1 MYSTINEDINDS
13 VSRLIKDFAVCYDVI
28 ENMPKLSFPKEQ
40 YDFSKLL
47 IEKIGK
53 SLKDFLTKYID
64 EEKAKGVI
72 IGAIEDVKKSREDFG
87 RYEVVPYFRR
97 EEMNFLVNL
106 HEWALKFSM
115 LTVLSKKGLLEFSKE
130 DIEDNKFIGEIKI
143 PENIISEE
151 IIGEIISKG
160 IEILSSKLNDERK
173 NLLEKETI
181 GDFKNKIRM
190 YDLDQDLWSF
200 FTAIETV
207 RLLKVSSSSVKDL
220 IDTSELIKKMA
231 KLEKDFL

>member
-1 MYSTINEDINDS
+1 MYSTIKEDMDDS

-28 ENMPKLSFPKEQ
+28 ENMPNLSFTKEQ
-40 YDFSKLL
+40 YDISKSL
-47 IEKIGK
+47 IEKIGE
-53 SLKDFLTKYID
+53 SLRDFLTKKLD
-64 EEKAKGVI
+64 EEKAKGII

-97 EEMNFLVNL
+97 GEMNFLVNL

-143 PENIISEE
+143 PEDIISEE

-181 GDFKNKIRM
+181 VDFKNRIRM

-220 IDTSELIKKMA
+220 VDTSELIKKMA
-231 KLEKDFL
+231 KLERDIL